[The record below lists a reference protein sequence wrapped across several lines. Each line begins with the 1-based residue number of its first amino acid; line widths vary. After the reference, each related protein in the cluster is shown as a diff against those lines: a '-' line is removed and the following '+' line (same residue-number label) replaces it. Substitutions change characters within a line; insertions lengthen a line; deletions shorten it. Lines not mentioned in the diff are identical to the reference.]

1 MKKISNSLLK
11 NEAFRIL
18 ALVTGI
24 SSIGDSLYSLAIT
37 LSVYNITG
45 SLMGVAGMWII
56 RAIIRIPCQFFSG
69 IMIDRYNKKKISIYV
84 YLLSAILMFAI
95 AFTNDKYIMLAFL
108 AVFFLQGTSDIDNMS
123 QMAIMSEMIPEDELT
138 DAESVFSAIG
148 SVVLLIGPGLGAFL
162 YKHFGTSILYVLD
175 GISFLIA
182 ALFMSRLKYNW
193 EKEEKEI
200 EEFTLFSHAKK
211 GFCEVKKLPIIQY
224 AMLISIFFGMLG
236 RFYEIDKV
244 YLADKIFHVG
254 AEGIIYFEY
263 AMLIGGLIA
272 PIVASLVKR
281 IKMNEV
287 KKYALSCLLYA
298 SCFIFWGCSE
308 NIVLAL
314 VANTLI
320 GIFETSQGV
329 MTNVIFMSKVNKEV
343 MGMVM
348 AFRKIVIVF
357 SAILGALLAPIL
369 VEICGVPVSFHIVGG
384 MTIIACLFIAL
395 NGKKEKLE
403 LQVENQ

>member
-11 NEAFRIL
+11 NEAFHIL

-45 SLMGVAGMWII
+45 SLMGVAGMRII

-200 EEFTLFSHAKK
+200 EEFIKNYILVFA
-211 GFCEVKKLPIIQY
+211 ED
-224 AMLISIFFGMLG
+224 
-236 RFYEIDKV
+236 IDK
-244 YLADKIFHVG
+244 H
-254 AEGIIYFEY
+254 FE
-263 AMLIGGLIA
+263 
-272 PIVASLVKR
+272 
-281 IKMNEV
+281 
-287 KKYALSCLLYA
+287 KY
-298 SCFIFWGCSE
+298 
-308 NIVLAL
+308 
-314 VANTLI
+314 
-320 GIFETSQGV
+320 
-329 MTNVIFMSKVNKEV
+329 
-343 MGMVM
+343 
-348 AFRKIVIVF
+348 
-357 SAILGALLAPIL
+357 
-369 VEICGVPVSFHIVGG
+369 
-384 MTIIACLFIAL
+384 
-395 NGKKEKLE
+395 
-403 LQVENQ
+403 